1 MIEIRQFSEKDA
13 EEVFSILKENFE
25 NPWSLNIIKEK
36 NPFSIKIVAKIGEQI
51 AGFLSGEIII
61 DEGNILMI
69 AVKKDFQRKK
79 IGEKL
84 LKEFL
89 KVAREKDV
97 KKVFLEVSE
106 KNIPALNFYRKHG
119 FKIAY
124 VRKKYYK
131 NGENAIVMEKEIFS

>member
-1 MIEIRQFSEKDA
+1 LIEIRQFSEKDA

-36 NPFSIKIVAKIGEQI
+36 NPFSIKIVAKVGEQI
-51 AGFLSGEIII
+51 VGFLSGEIII

-119 FKIAY
+119 FKISY
-124 VRKKYYK
+124 VRRKYYK
-131 NGENAIVMEKEIFS
+131 NGENAIVMEKEVSC